1 MVWGGHHHMRNCA
14 KGHRVKK
21 NHCFK
26 GIVTLLISL
35 TENLS
40 DVLHFLK
47 VFKLQLSFD
56 LWFW

>member
-1 MVWGGHHHMRNCA
+1 MRNCA